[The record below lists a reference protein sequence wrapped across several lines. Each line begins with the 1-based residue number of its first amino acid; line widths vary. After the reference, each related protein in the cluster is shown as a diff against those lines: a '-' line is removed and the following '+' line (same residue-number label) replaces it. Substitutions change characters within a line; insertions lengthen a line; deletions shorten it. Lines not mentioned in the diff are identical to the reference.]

1 MDTKKFDILTFGS
14 ITLDT
19 FLTPDFSNI
28 KITKKLHRDWFSFP
42 VGEKIKIQKVHKFCG
57 GGSANTSVGFAKL
70 GLNSAIFG
78 IIGDDEEGHLI
89 KNKLSK
95 TRSLPNGKKNKV
107 DTNFLIEE
115 KGGISASSIILNDP
129 KGRRTVFHNRKNK
142 KNFSRSTL
150 KNAPLSKAIYI
161 SHLYDNSQDLLF
173 EIPNWK
179 KRTKGLVAWNPG
191 KTQFKAGFK
200 KFKDIFPS
208 VDILILNTEE
218 AELFTKIKAR
228 KLKLKKATENQI
240 GQKITTGKSYI
251 ADSVFD
257 VRKLAH
263 KFLSAGI
270 NTVVITDG
278 AQGAQLF
285 TKENHL
291 FCPAP
296 DIPITSTLG
305 AGDAFSVGITTAR
318 LLGESLE
325 KQIIWG
331 SLNSGA
337 VIQKFGAQE
346 GQLTLREI
354 KKAVK

>member
-1 MDTKKFDILTFGS
+1 MDTKKFDILSFGS

-19 FLTPDFSNI
+19 FLTPDFSSI
-28 KITKKLHRDWFSFP
+28 KITQKLHRDWFSFP

-78 IIGDDEEGHLI
+78 IIGDDEGGHLI
-89 KNKLSK
+89 KNKLE
-95 TRSLPNGKKNKV
+95 KNKV
-107 DTNFLIEE
+107 DTNFLLEE
-115 KGGISASSIILNDP
+115 KNGISASSIILNDP
-129 KGRRTVFHNRKNK
+129 KGRRTVFHDRRNK

-150 KNAPLSKAIYI
+150 KKAPLSKAIYI
-161 SHLYDNSQDLLF
+161 SHLYDNSQELLF

-200 KFKDIFPS
+200 KFKEIFPS
-208 VDILILNTEE
+208 IDILILNTEE

-228 KLKLKKATENQI
+228 KLKLKKAKENQI
-240 GQKITTGKSYI
+240 GEKITTRKSYL
-251 ADSVFD
+251 ADYIFD

-270 NTVVITDG
+270 NTIVITDG

-296 DIPITSTLG
+296 DIPIISTLG

-346 GQLTLREI
+346 GQLMLREI
-354 KKAVK
+354 KKL